1 MDFRETMARR
11 AALELNDGE
20 YVNLGFG
27 VPTAVADYI
36 PEGVEVILQ
45 SENGCLFFGATPEL
59 GRQDADVG
67 NAGGRPIT
75 LLPGA
80 SIFDSAISF
89 AIIRGGHVD
98 ATFLGA
104 LEVDQEGNIAN
115 WALPI
120 APDRYSP
127 GPGGAM
133 DLVTGARKVVAML
146 QHVDKKGDSKI
157 KKRCT
162 MQLTGA
168 GVLDVIIT
176 DKAVFHVAADGLI
189 LKEIMAGM
197 NVDDIKKITEADFT
211 VAPDLCEYR
220 LA

>member
-1 MDFRETMARR
+1 MNFRELIARR

-27 VPTAVADYI
+27 IPTGVANYI

-45 SENGCLFFGATPEL
+45 SENGCLLFGPTPEL
-59 GRQDADVG
+59 GQQDADVG
-67 NAGGRPIT
+67 NAGGQPIT
-75 LLPGA
+75 LQAGA
-80 SIFDSAISF
+80 SIFDSCTSF

-115 WALPI
+115 WAIPL
-120 APDRYSP
+120 APGRFSP

-146 QHVDKKGDSKI
+146 QHVDKKGNSKI
-157 KKRCT
+157 KKRCF
-162 MQLTGA
+162 MQLTGV
-168 GVLDVIIT
+168 GVVDIIIT
-176 DKAVFHVAADGLI
+176 DQAVFHVTDDGLV
-189 LKEIMAGM
+189 LKEVIAGLG
-197 NVDDIKKITEADFT
+197 VEGIRKITEAEFT
-211 VAPDLCEYR
+211 VADDLCVYR
-220 LA
+220 LS

>member
-1 MDFRETMARR
+1 MNFREILARR

-27 VPTAVADYI
+27 VPTGVANFI

-45 SENGCLFFGATPEL
+45 SENGCLLFGPTPEL
-59 GRQDADVG
+59 GKQDADVG
-67 NAGGRPIT
+67 NAGGQPIT
-75 LLPGA
+75 LKPGA
-80 SIFDSAISF
+80 SIFDSATSF
-89 AIIRGGHVD
+89 VIIRGGHVD

-115 WALPI
+115 WAIPL
-120 APDRYSP
+120 ALGRFSP

-146 QHVDKKGDSKI
+146 QHVDKKGNSKV
-157 KKRCT
+157 KKRCS

-176 DKAVFHVAADGLI
+176 DQAVFHVADGGLV
-189 LKEIMAGM
+189 LKEIIAGST
-197 NVDDIKKITEADFT
+197 VEDIRKITEADFT
-211 VAPDLCEYR
+211 VADDLCEYR

>member
-1 MDFRETMARR
+1 MEFREIVCRR
-11 AALELNDGE
+11 AALELKDGE

-27 VPTAVADYI
+27 VPTGVPNYL

-45 SENGCLFFGATPEL
+45 SENGCLLFGPTPAL
-59 GRQDADVG
+59 GEQDADVG
-67 NAGGRPIT
+67 NAGGQPIT
-75 LLPGA
+75 LMPGA
-80 SIFDSAISF
+80 SIFDSGVSF

-115 WALPI
+115 WALPL

-146 QHVDKKGDSKI
+146 QHNDKKGNSKV
-157 KKRCT
+157 KKLCT
-162 MQLTGA
+162 LPLTGA

-176 DKAVFHVAADGLI
+176 DKAVFNFINGKMVLT
-189 LKEIMAGM
+189 EVMAGLT
-197 NVDDIKKITEADFT
+197 VDDVRSITEAEFA
-211 VAPDLCEYR
+211 VAPELCEFR
-220 LA
+220 LF

>member
-1 MDFRETMARR
+1 MEFREIVCRR
-11 AALELNDGE
+11 AALELKDGE

-27 VPTAVADYI
+27 VPTGVPNYL
-36 PEGVEVILQ
+36 PEGVEVTLQ
-45 SENGCLFFGATPEL
+45 SENGCLLFGPTPAL
-59 GRQDADVG
+59 GEQDADVG
-67 NAGGRPIT
+67 NAGGQPIT
-75 LLPGA
+75 LMPGA
-80 SIFDSAISF
+80 SIFDSGVSF

-115 WALPI
+115 WALPL

-146 QHVDKKGDSKI
+146 QHNDKKGNSKV
-157 KKRCT
+157 KKLCT
-162 MQLTGA
+162 LPLTGA

-176 DKAVFHVAADGLI
+176 DKAVFNFINGKMVLT
-189 LKEIMAGM
+189 EVMAGLT
-197 NVDDIKKITEADFT
+197 VDDVRSITEAEFA
-211 VAPDLCEYR
+211 VAPELCEFR
-220 LA
+220 LF

>member
-1 MDFRETMARR
+1 MDFREILARR
-11 AALELNDGE
+11 AALELSDGE
-20 YVNLGFG
+20 CVNLGFG

-36 PEGVEVILQ
+36 PDGVEVILQ
-45 SENGCLFFGATPEL
+45 SENGCLLFGPTPEL
-59 GRQDADVG
+59 GQQDADVG

-75 LLPGA
+75 LQPGA
-80 SIFDSAISF
+80 SIFDSGTSF

-115 WALPI
+115 WALPL
-120 APDRYSP
+120 APGRYSP

-146 QHVDKKGDSKI
+146 QHVDKKGNSKI
-157 KKRCT
+157 KKRCS

-176 DKAVFHVAADGLI
+176 DKAVFYVSPDGLV
-189 LKEIMAGM
+189 LKEIMPGM
-197 NVDDIKKITEADFT
+197 SAEDIAAITEAEFT
-211 VAPDLCEYR
+211 VAPDVCEYQ

>member
-1 MDFRETMARR
+1 MNVKEILARR

-27 VPTAVADYI
+27 VPTAVSNFI

-45 SENGCLFFGATPEL
+45 SENGCLLFGPTPEL
-59 GRQDADVG
+59 GKQDADVA
-67 NAGGRPIT
+67 NAGGQPIT

-80 SIFDSAISF
+80 SIFDCATSF

-98 ATFLGA
+98 GTFLGA

-115 WALPI
+115 WALPL
-120 APDRYSP
+120 APGRYQP

-133 DLVTGARKVVAML
+133 DLLAGARKVVAML
-146 QHVDKKGDSKI
+146 QHNDKKGNSKV
-157 KKRCT
+157 KKHCS

-168 GVLDVIIT
+168 GVVDVIIT
-176 DKAVFHVAADGLI
+176 EKAVFHVVESGLV
-189 LKEIMAGM
+189 LKEIAPGLTVEELR
-197 NVDDIKKITEADFT
+197 NITEADFT
-211 VAPDLCEYR
+211 IADDLCEYR
-220 LA
+220 LS